1 MGYQL
6 PDDGPKRPLYGP
18 FLPGKGPSAPD
29 LETPTESLQK
39 FKIRVDRLLT
49 TLDGSPA
56 AHSRIT
62 EQKVTPAAYGTGFP
76 EALGLSSAYDMVH
89 ARLAL
94 LSKTLGDQ
102 LEAMGITV
110 DIADRGYQNV
120 DQEHADRL
128 HAIQQRTEVNYRKP
142 GSDTDPGVPAED
154 RAKTGGG
161 SSSGTDGL

>member
-1 MGYQL
+1 MGSQL
-6 PDDGPKRPLYGP
+6 PDDGPKKPVYGP

-110 DIADRGYQNV
+110 DMADRGYQNV

-142 GSDTDPGVPAED
+142 GTDKAPGTPVED
-154 RAKTGGG
+154 KGKTGGG